1 MSIMRRTIRRCC
13 RRFIPFLAVL
23 LMVSGMLSGC
33 AAGGTQTVELEMT
46 LPDQQEISTGSEVN
60 DIDVYQYTIR
70 IAEADE
76 KLREALKD
84 IWSEIVKSPEYYD
97 MLVQMLRSYGLAQAG
112 FADGKIWLQSAGED
126 GVSFRYIDPS
136 SGFYEEA
143 FKNIKKAGRLEHVW
157 TAPDGSA
164 RIREEKTGWGAGKLF
179 FETPDGKAEELK
191 LTDRAI
197 PEGSLWQ
204 CAWSADSSTACLRL
218 CFLTGMGGNWDELAV
233 TAVTDLF
240 AEYNDSETSEDGQTV
255 TDGDAVTISEDMS
268 EEKDRQYFRELW
280 KVVRTENGPEVRAV
294 PEGDFRDGPNLF
306 AGQDGQNILTYYDYY
321 NASDMDAHL
330 IARYRGDH
338 EILYY
343 NADRNLRELDQ
354 RACLN
359 GDVLIWAYENQLIRT
374 ELVGED
380 AVSGVYVE
388 VPEAEYITQI
398 VAEHNPEKDMT
409 GVLAMCGPDLYRL
422 GPGTKELLY
431 RGRPDQLAVGLA
443 LQEENGEILINYLD
457 KRTAGFDE
465 PEFELVCLR
474 Y

>member
-1 MSIMRRTIRRCC
+1 MSKIRRATC
-13 RRFIPFLAVL
+13 RYGRRVL
-23 LMVSGMLSGC
+23 LFLTAMIMTGSLLSGC

-46 LPDQQEISTGSEVN
+46 LPAQQESSTGSEVN
-60 DIDVYQYTIR
+60 DIDVYPYTIR
-70 IAEADE
+70 IADVDE
-76 KLREALKD
+76 KLRETIKEVWA
-84 IWSEIVKSPEYYD
+84 EIVKSPEYYD

-112 FADGKIWLQSAGED
+112 FADGKIWLQSTGED
-126 GVSFRYIDPS
+126 GVSFRSVDLA

-143 FKNIKKAGRLEHVW
+143 YENIKKAGRLEHVW

-164 RIREEKTGWGAGKLF
+164 RIREEKTGWGAGKLY

-191 LTDRAI
+191 LTDSMI

-204 CAWSADSSTACLRL
+204 CVWSADSSTACLRL
-218 CFLTGMGGNWDELAV
+218 LIPTGMGGNWDELFMSGV
-233 TAVTDLF
+233 GDLLGEETA
-240 AEYNDSETSEDGQTV
+240 AETPEDGREM
-255 TDGDAVTISEDMS
+255 TDGDSVLMENMSGEDAGL
-268 EEKDRQYFRELW
+268 QFYRELW
-280 KVVRTENGPEVRAV
+280 KVARTENGPEVHSV
-294 PEGDFRDGPNLF
+294 QGGDSQDGPNLF
-306 AGQDGQNILTYYDYY
+306 AGQDGGDILVYDDYHY
-321 NASDMDAHL
+321 TSDMDAHL

-343 NADRNLRELDQ
+343 NADRNLSELDQ

-380 AVSGVYVE
+380 AVSDVYVE
-388 VPEAEYITQI
+388 VPEADYITQI
-398 VAEHNPEKDMT
+398 VPEHDAENNMT

-422 GPGTKELLY
+422 GPDSRELLY

-443 LQEENGEILINYLD
+443 LQEETGEILINYLD

-465 PEFELVCLR
+465 PEFELVRLR